1 MVSTGLTIPRTRFP
15 SVEPTWEYTPLSH
28 ESGAICT
35 WEAGE
40 SGRGAIAIGSA
51 MSYVR
56 SYADGIAP
64 GWNFGPNL
72 HLDGPADLLT

>member
-40 SGRGAIAIGSA
+40 SGWGAIAIGSA
-51 MSYVR
+51 MSYAR
-56 SYADGIAP
+56 SYADGNIGRANP
-64 GWNFGPNL
+64 TAMPS
-72 HLDGPADLLT
+72 A